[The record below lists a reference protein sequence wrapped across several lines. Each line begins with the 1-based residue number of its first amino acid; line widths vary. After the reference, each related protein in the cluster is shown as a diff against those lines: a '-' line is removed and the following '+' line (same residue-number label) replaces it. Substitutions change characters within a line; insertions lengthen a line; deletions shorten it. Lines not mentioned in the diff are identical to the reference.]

1 MRTAI
6 LALSFAHSLGFGH
19 VRVPCRIGGSATTC
33 LRKSIGGAKF
43 AAIPIRQ
50 SSTAC
55 AALKISTPLVRAEGY
70 EAIRDILGGL
80 PITGGYSSISDLF
93 NKFDKNLS
101 GKIDPVELQQ
111 TLREM
116 GVALTDH
123 QTFEFMRV
131 LNSDGG
137 DVCWSDFQG
146 VIEQIEFDLYNSIET
161 NDVMLD
167 DTY

>member
-1 MRTAI
+1 MRLAI
-6 LALSFAHSLGFGH
+6 LALSFAHGLGFGH
-19 VRVPCRIGGSATTC
+19 VRVPSRFGGPSVLRHSTGGCR
-33 LRKSIGGAKF
+33 AKF
-43 AAIPIRQ
+43 AAIPLRH

-55 AALKISTPLVRAEGY
+55 SALKISTPLVRVEGY

-116 GVALTDH
+116 GVALTDR
-123 QTFEFMRV
+123 QV
-131 LNSDGG
+131 
-137 DVCWSDFQG
+137 V
-146 VIEQIEFDLYNSIET
+146 
-161 NDVMLD
+161 
-167 DTY
+167 

>member
-1 MRTAI
+1 M
-6 LALSFAHSLGFGH
+6 L
-19 VRVPCRIGGSATTC
+19 
-33 LRKSIGGAKF
+33 
-43 AAIPIRQ
+43 
-50 SSTAC
+50 
-55 AALKISTPLVRAEGY
+55 EWM
-70 EAIRDILGGL
+70 
-80 PITGGYSSISDLF
+80 
-93 NKFDKNLS
+93 
-101 GKIDPVELQQ
+101 LQWRSN
-111 TLREM
+111 TRFS
-116 GVALTDH
+116 

>member
-1 MRTAI
+1 M
-6 LALSFAHSLGFGH
+6 
-19 VRVPCRIGGSATTC
+19 
-33 LRKSIGGAKF
+33 
-43 AAIPIRQ
+43 
-50 SSTAC
+50 
-55 AALKISTPLVRAEGY
+55 
-70 EAIRDILGGL
+70 
-80 PITGGYSSISDLF
+80 DLF
-93 NKFDKNLS
+93 NKFDKDLS

-116 GVALTDH
+116 GVALTDSQVSPFYFIIVLH
-123 QTFEFMRV
+123 FKADITRSAQTFEFMRV